1 MQIEKNKVVTFHYR
15 VSEAGRD
22 ALEDSRGGDPLVYL
36 HGHGSMIPGVEEA
49 LAGRQ
54 AGDHL
59 EVSVPPEKAYGPRND
74 DAVQRISK
82 SHVLHAS
89 KGARFEP
96 GMMVQ
101 VNTPYG
107 PRSVIVLKVGM
118 TTLDVDANHPLAGR
132 TLEFVID
139 VVDVRDASEEEIA
152 HGHAHG
158 AGGHDHD
165 EHDH

>member
-15 VSEAGRD
+15 VSEAGRP
-22 ALEDSRGGDPLVYL
+22 ALEDSRGGEPLVYL
-36 HGHGSMIPGVEEA
+36 HGHGAMILGVEEA

-54 AGDHL
+54 AGEHL
-59 EVSVPPEKAYGPRND
+59 TVTVLPEKAYGPRNEN
-74 DAVQRISK
+74 AVSRISK

-89 KGARFEP
+89 KGAKFEP

-101 VNTPYG
+101 VNTPNG

-132 TLEFVID
+132 TLEFDID
-139 VVDVRDASEEEIA
+139 VVEVRDASGEEIE

-158 AGGHDHD
+158 AGGHDH
-165 EHDH
+165 

>member
-1 MQIEKNKVVTFHYR
+1 MLIEKNKVVTFHYR
-15 VSEAGRD
+15 VNEAGRET
-22 ALEDSRGGDPLVYL
+22 LEDSRDGAPLVYL
-36 HGHGSMIPGVEEA
+36 HGHGGMIPGVEEA
-49 LAGRQ
+49 LTGRQ

-59 EVSVPPEKAYGPRND
+59 EVSVPPEKGYGARNE

-82 SHVLHAS
+82 SHVLNAA
-89 KGARFEP
+89 KGKAKFEP

-107 PRSVIVLKVGM
+107 PRSVVVLKVGM

-132 TLEFVID
+132 TLEFTLD
-139 VVDVRDASEEEIA
+139 VVDVRDASEEEIT

-158 AGGHDHD
+158 AGGH
-165 EHDH
+165 EH

>member
-1 MQIEKNKVVTFHYR
+1 MQIEKDKVVSFHYR
-15 VSEAGRD
+15 VGEAGRET
-22 ALEDSRGGDPLVYL
+22 LEDSRSGDPLVYL
-36 HGHGSMIPGVEEA
+36 HGHGGLIPGVEEA

-54 AGDHL
+54 AGDH
-59 EVSVPPEKAYGPRND
+59 VAVTVPPEKGYGLRDKN
-74 DAVQRISK
+74 AVSRISK

-101 VNTPYG
+101 VNTPHG
-107 PRSVIVLKVGM
+107 PRSAIVLKVGM

-132 TLEFVID
+132 TLEFTID
-139 VVDVRDASEEEIA
+139 VVDVRDASSEEIA

-158 AGGHDHD
+158 AGGHDH
-165 EHDH
+165 